1 MLGATTT
8 SFSLCSSLLIP
19 LALRDLSF
27 CLLRTNMHAL
37 LGLHRTHLLV
47 PNFVCANNPLLQLVR
62 SDHGVLVELELR
74 VLRSA
79 LDDLLNR
86 YHGTASVDVLLALG
100 DVEPGDVGVFFV
112 DPLLA
117 LPLRDRVYGWA
128 FANFLEVELVIFA
141 SDVATHGTA
150 VAMVKGRG
158 DTFHLQNLDRH
169 FVRVARA
176 LIRAVEYSLVRSGEV
191 RT

>member
-1 MLGATTT
+1 MLGTTT
-8 SFSLCSSLLIP
+8 PSFSLCSSLLIP

-27 CLLRTNMHAL
+27 CLLRTNLHAL

-47 PNFVCANNPLLQLVR
+47 PNLVCANNSLLQLVR

-79 LDDLLNR
+79 LDDLLDR
-86 YHGTASVDVLLALG
+86 YHGTASVDVLLALV

-112 DPLLA
+112 DLLLA
-117 LPLRDRVYGWA
+117 LPLGDRVYGWA
-128 FANFLEVELVIFA
+128 FANFLEVELVILA
-141 SDVATHGTA
+141 SHGTA

-158 DTFHLQNLDRH
+158 DTFHLQYLDRH
-169 FVRVARA
+169 FVGVART
-176 LIRAVEYSLVRSGEV
+176 LMRGVECSLVRHGEV